1 VGVSADADLS
11 NRSTAPDHAHLH
23 RLRTR
28 EIDGSE
34 RLIDLLPEDQ
44 AVAWVKNDEGLI
56 GWGELARLEVK
67 GPDTFAQASR
77 WWREQ
82 LAQIGVTDEVGR
94 PGTGPV
100 LFASAAFDIRTGAS
114 VFVIPRIVLG
124 RANGRTWLTAPR
136 DDPAPQLSVDKV
148 SAPGA
153 IRYADGA
160 QTAAAWTSSVAEGV
174 ARLRAGD
181 LDKVVLARDLMA
193 TTDEP
198 VDARHLLRRL
208 AGRWTECWTYALDG
222 LVGATPELLLR
233 KTGSQVTSRVLAGTA
248 ARAEAAEDEAIGQKL
263 LASAKNQDEHRYA
276 IASLVD
282 TLAPFCASLEVPEA
296 PHLHTLPTLMHLATD
311 VHGMLAGDPDL
322 LTVLGAVHPTAA
334 VCGTPRESALDLIT
348 ELEGMDRGR
357 YAGPIGWLDAAGNGE
372 FGIALR
378 CAQIEDSSLRLYAG
392 CGIMAGSDPEAE
404 LAEAQVKLLA
414 IRDALES

>member
-1 VGVSADADLS
+1 MAADLS
-11 NRSTAPDHAHLH
+11 PCEAQPRPARSH
-23 RLRTR
+23 RLHTR
-28 EIDGSE
+28 AIENPG
-34 RLIDLLPEDQ
+34 RLIDLLPRDQ
-44 AVAWVKNDEGLI
+44 AVAWVKDDEGLI

-67 GPDTFAQASR
+67 GPDTFAEASR

-82 LAQIGVTDEVGR
+82 SSEITIADEVR
-94 PGTGPV
+94 VPGTGPV
-100 LFASAAFDIRTGAS
+100 LFASAAFDTRTGAS
-114 VFVIPRIVLG
+114 VFVIPRVILG
-124 RANGRTWLTAPR
+124 RANGRTWLTSADSKQPR
-136 DDPAPQLSVDKV
+136 LSIDEIP
-148 SAPGA
+148 SPGA

-193 TTDEP
+193 TTQEP
-198 VDARHLLRRL
+198 LDARHLLRRL
-208 AGRWTECWTYALDG
+208 ASRWTECWTYELDG

-233 KTGSQVTSRVLAGTA
+233 RTGAQVTSRVLAGTA
-248 ARAEAAEDEAIGQKL
+248 ARAGLGQDEAVGQEL

-276 IASLVD
+276 VASLAE
-282 TLAPFCASLEVPEA
+282 TLAPFCTSLDIPQF

-311 VHGMLAGDPDL
+311 VQGELAGDPDL
-322 LTVLGAVHPTAA
+322 LSIIDAIHPTAA
-334 VCGTPRESALDLIT
+334 VCGTPRDVAIDLIA

-357 YAGPIGWLDAAGNGE
+357 YAGPVGWLDTAGNGE

-378 CAQIEDSSLRLYAG
+378 CAQVEDRALRLYAG
-392 CGIMAGSDPEAE
+392 CGIMSDSDPEAE